1 MKLAAAVLA
10 VILTLSS
17 VGAQTLVSPVKQIG
31 APTGFAGKV
40 FDATFAVYHRNPKG
54 EDIFICTATAFEKI
68 AGGYNLLSAGHCVD
82 GTPAEDI
89 FTVSD
94 DLGNPAVPV
103 RVVRAR
109 RDATGQDFAIFE
121 LKTAGKYPVI
131 PLGDERD
138 SRIGDATL
146 NTNFAL
152 ELGKQLTRGIV
163 ASAGLYKHPRYF
175 IVDEYGNA
183 GASGSA
189 VVSEKTHR
197 IIGVT
202 IAMTGDAGVGMF
214 IERIS
219 TFPEFLAAPDMQ
231 TQLHVADKDDEDN

>member
-1 MKLAAAVLA
+1 MKLAAALLAVVLA
-10 VILTLSS
+10 LSS
-17 VGAQTLVSPVKQIG
+17 VGAQTVAVSSMKHIG
-31 APTGFAGKV
+31 APSGFAGKV
-40 FDATFAVYHRNPKG
+40 YDATFALYHRSPKG
-54 EDIFICTATAFEKI
+54 EDTFICTATAFEKI
-68 AGGYNLLSAGHCVD
+68 SGGYNLLTAGHCVD

-103 RVVRAR
+103 RIVKAR
-109 RDATGQDFAIFE
+109 RDETGQDFAIFE

-138 SRIGDATL
+138 SRVGDATL
-146 NTNFAL
+146 NVNFAL
-152 ELGKQLTRGIV
+152 ELGKQFTRGIV
-163 ASAGLYKHPRYF
+163 ASAGIYKHPRYF

-189 VVSEKTHR
+189 VVSDKTHK

-202 IAMTGDAGVGMF
+202 IAMTGRAGVGMF

-219 TFPEFLAAPDMQ
+219 TLPEFLAAPDMQ
-231 TQLHVADKDDEDN
+231 AQLHVEDTDDDN